1 MRLLITGG
9 GGFLG
14 SQLCQK
20 ILDRVSLTGA
30 SGQPEVVEEIV
41 LLDTAFVRPVTDPRR
56 VRQVVADLSEPSAVF
71 AAAAGVT
78 SIFHLASMVSGE
90 CEERFDD
97 VVLACHSDQSLALL
111 TDASAQEKHWLGAL
125 RYHPNRTVLHTDTS
139 LMPRRPLAWAAW
151 NYERAAQ
158 LQQE

>member
-41 LLDTAFVRPVTDPRR
+41 LLDTAFVCPVTDPRR
-56 VRQVVADLSEPSAVF
+56 VRQVVADLSEPSAV
-71 AAAAGVT
+71 
-78 SIFHLASMVSGE
+78 LP
-90 CEERFDD
+90 
-97 VVLACHSDQSLALL
+97 LP
-111 TDASAQEKHWLGAL
+111 LG
-125 RYHPNRTVLHTDTS
+125 
-139 LMPRRPLAWAAW
+139 
-151 NYERAAQ
+151 
-158 LQQE
+158 